1 MSSPISPGGRGTGT
15 NGSSAGVKDT
25 AVASAPVKRRSWV
38 PQYWRSAAGL
48 TILAATVLGFAIR
61 MFMLTRHGFL
71 TGVTEY
77 DDGVYLG
84 GSIRLLEGSLPY
96 HNYAFVQPPGM
107 LVLMLPVALF
117 AKVTTTTAAM
127 ALARVLTVLA
137 STACIPLAGSLVRY
151 RGVLVTIVTCGTLA
165 IYPDDITTAHT
176 LLLEPWMNLLAMI
189 AVVAAFRRGRLA
201 SPRRLAWAGL
211 ALGVATSVKFWAAF
225 PALVLLAVCLLIKDR
240 RVQRT
245 RSYVLS
251 LAGGFLLPVLP
262 FVLASSPMIF
272 LRSTLFDQATRAGSY
287 VPLSLRLAHITGF
300 IDLINTRG
308 RFTLHP
314 GSHSLF
320 ASASTA
326 TTGSVSAGWLPA
338 GLAVILFAAVMVG
351 YSWEPKRPSQL
362 EWFSLATALIAA
374 SAIIIYSAFF
384 YHYPSFVAPWMA
396 LAFGGAVGCLTG
408 RRHFRRLIMGTAAG
422 LVLAVAVVQVSQLA
436 SLSVTPTS
444 PFTQYIPNGSCVVS
458 DEVSMLIAA
467 DRFDSG
473 SVGCPDIIDS
483 LATTLVLSNGV
494 SNQGGAQNLPKV
506 VNAWQ
511 SLLSKAQYV
520 LLSPTNARRIPWSD
534 GSSLLTWFS
543 AHYQPITPYI
553 DGQGQLYQRDSG

>member
-15 NGSSAGVKDT
+15 NGSSASVKD
-25 AVASAPVKRRSWV
+25 AGVANLTVTQRSWL
-38 PQYWRSAAGL
+38 PAYWRSATGL

-107 LVLMLPVALF
+107 VVLMLPVALF
-117 AKVTTTTAAM
+117 AKITTTTAAM
-127 ALARVLTVLA
+127 ALARILTVLA
-137 STACIPLAGSLVRY
+137 STACITLAGNLVRY

-165 IYPDDITTAHT
+165 VYPDDITTAHT
-176 LLLEPWMNLLAMI
+176 LLLEPWMNLLAML
-189 AVVAAFRRGRLA
+189 AVTAAFRRGRLA

-211 ALGVATSVKFWAAF
+211 ALGVAASVKFWAAV
-225 PALVLLAVCLLIKDR
+225 PALVLLVVCLLIKDR

-300 IDLINTRG
+300 IDVINTRG

-314 GSHSLF
+314 GQHSLF

-338 GLAVILFAAVMVG
+338 GLAVILFAAVLVG
-351 YSWEPKRPSQL
+351 YSWEPRRPSQL
-362 EWFSLATALIAA
+362 EWFALATALIAA
-374 SAIIIYSAFF
+374 SAIVIYSAFF

-396 LAFGGAVGCLTG
+396 LALGGAVGCLTG
-408 RRHFRRLIMGTAAG
+408 RQHFRRLIMGCAAG
-422 LVLAVAVVQVSQLA
+422 FVVAVAVVQVSQLA
-436 SLSVTPTS
+436 SLSVTTTS

-467 DRFDSG
+467 DRFDS
-473 SVGCPDIIDS
+473 SSPGCPDIIDS

-511 SLLSKAQYV
+511 SLLAKAQYV
-520 LLSPTNARRIPWSD
+520 LLSPTNSRRIPWSD
-534 GSSLLTWFS
+534 GSSLLTWFY
-543 AHYQPITPYI
+543 AHYQAITPYI
-553 DGQGQLYQRDSG
+553 DGQGQLYQRDSS